1 MIRIKILPPTGSYQT
16 NRGADWASAV
26 PVLAALRY
34 FRSDSSA
41 FFDIRCLSCTFQ
53 YLLAGTYCAPGFPLL
68 ALSINSATSADDVV
82 STQTE
87 SPSARINPGKTTS
100 RIMNPSRNIKMIS
113 IAEKPTHD
121 IRTLPFPERTTGNLG
136 SGFRR
141 PLTLTTATPL
151 YTMPVQVPGDA
162 CEKSFEQ
169 EEYPPM
175 SLVISLYESFLLKKG
190 GTIEIYAGNINRK
203 KSNCRPKSN
212 YRYSIRMIHD
222 NKLVVVMP
230 AYNAEKTLR
239 QTYHELPHEYIDEI
253 ILVDDASQDSTTE
266 ISSELGI
273 RTIIHRENMGY
284 GANQKTCYREA
295 MRLGADIVVM
305 IHPDYQYSP
314 KLVTAMAS
322 MIASGHYDIVLGSR
336 ILGRGALAGGMP
348 LYKYIGNRF
357 LTLVENLALGVK
369 LSEFHT
375 GYRAFSRRVLE
386 LLPIG
391 KNSDHFVFDNE
402 MLAQAV
408 YFGFK
413 IGEISCPTNYFPDA
427 SSINFSGSVIYGL
440 GVLGTSIRFILHRAG
455 LRKFEIFI
463 ADVNKIDG

>member
-1 MIRIKILPPTGSYQT
+1 
-16 NRGADWASAV
+16 
-26 PVLAALRY
+26 
-34 FRSDSSA
+34 
-41 FFDIRCLSCTFQ
+41 
-53 YLLAGTYCAPGFPLL
+53 
-68 ALSINSATSADDVV
+68 
-82 STQTE
+82 
-87 SPSARINPGKTTS
+87 
-100 RIMNPSRNIKMIS
+100 
-113 IAEKPTHD
+113 
-121 IRTLPFPERTTGNLG
+121 
-136 SGFRR
+136 
-141 PLTLTTATPL
+141 
-151 YTMPVQVPGDA
+151 
-162 CEKSFEQ
+162 
-169 EEYPPM
+169 
-175 SLVISLYESFLLKKG
+175 
-190 GTIEIYAGNINRK
+190 
-203 KSNCRPKSN
+203 
-212 YRYSIRMIHD
+212 MIHD

-239 QTYHELPHEYIDEI
+239 QTFHELPHEYIDEI
-253 ILVDDASQDSTTE
+253 ILVDDASQDSTAE

-295 MRLGADIVVM
+295 MGLGADIVVM

-336 ILGRGALAGGMP
+336 ILGKGALAGGMP

-427 SSINFSGSVIYGL
+427 SSINFLSSVIYGL
-440 GVLGTSIRFILHRAG
+440 GVLNTSLRFILHRAG

-463 ADVNKIDG
+463 TDV